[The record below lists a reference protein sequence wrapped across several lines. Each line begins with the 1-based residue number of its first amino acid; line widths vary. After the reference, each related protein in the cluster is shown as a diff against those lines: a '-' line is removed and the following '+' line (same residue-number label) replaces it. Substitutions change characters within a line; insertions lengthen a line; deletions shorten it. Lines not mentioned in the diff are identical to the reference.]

1 MPQFHYR
8 AARND
13 GSIVEGKTNGL
24 SESAARSELET
35 QGLFVFQLKGSGSTV
50 WWNAA
55 VARKRSGHV
64 PLRDFLIF
72 NQQFIALVRAGL
84 SILRTF
90 DLLIERAVNPMFRKA
105 LEEVREGIRGGASIS
120 EAMGAQP
127 HFFPELYRS
136 TIQSGEHT
144 GNLID
149 VLQRYIAYIKFLIA
163 IREKVGK
170 ALAYP
175 AFLMVIG
182 IGVIAFLMVFVIPTF
197 VDVYAQSNASLPG
210 PTQMLLDVVTSSV
223 TWGPWALG
231 ILLISGIGGWLWS
244 KTESG
249 RHRLHHLLLVLPF
262 IGGIVSNNQIIR
274 LSRTLATILAGGLP
288 LLTALSMTADAMT
301 NTVFSRALVRATSR
315 VREGIGL
322 AASLKEEQFLPRMT
336 VEMIEVGE
344 STGALE
350 SMLEEVADFHESEI
364 DVYLNQLNWLEP
376 ILLLFMGVL
385 VGGIVVIMYLP
396 IFNIAGAL

>member
-8 AARND
+8 AAHSD
-13 GSIVEGKTNGL
+13 GSIVEGKTTGL
-24 SESAARSELET
+24 SESVVRSELET
-35 QGLFVFQLKGSGSTV
+35 RGLFVFQLKGSGS
-50 WWNAA
+50 WWEAV
-55 VARKRSGHV
+55 VARRRRGHI
-64 PLRDFLIF
+64 PLRDFMVF
-72 NQQFIALVRAGL
+72 NQQFVALVKAGL
-84 SILRTF
+84 PILRTF
-90 DLLIERAVNPMFRKA
+90 DLLTERAVNAMFRNA

-127 HFFPELYRS
+127 HFFPELYRA
-136 TIQSGEHT
+136 TIQSGEQT

-149 VLQRYIAYIKFLIA
+149 VLQRHIAYIKLLIA

-182 IGVIAFLMVFVIPTF
+182 TGVVAFLLVFVIPTF
-197 VDVYAQSNASLPG
+197 VDVYAQSNAGMPR
-210 PTQMLLDVVTSSV
+210 PTQMLLDLVNSAVL
-223 TWGPWALG
+223 WGPWMLG
-231 ILLISGIGGWLWS
+231 ILLVSGLATWFWS
-244 KTESG
+244 KTEQG
-249 RHRLHHLLLVLPF
+249 RYRVHQLLLMLPF
-262 IGGIVSNNQIIR
+262 IGGIASNNQIIR
-274 LSRTLATILAGGLP
+274 LSRTLVTILAGGLP

-301 NTVFSRALVRATSR
+301 NKVFSQGLVRATSR
-315 VREGIGL
+315 VREGMGL
-322 AASLKEEQFLPRMT
+322 AASLREERFLPHMT

-350 SMLEEVADFHESEI
+350 SMLKEVADFHESEI

-376 ILLLFMGVL
+376 ILLLFMGIL

-396 IFNIAGAL
+396 IFNIAGTL

>member
-8 AARND
+8 AAHND

-24 SESAARSELET
+24 SESAVRSELET
-35 QGLFVFQLKGSGSTV
+35 QGLCVFQLKGSNIRWDT
-50 WWNAA
+50 A
-55 VARKRSGHV
+55 VARKRKGHI
-64 PLRDFLIF
+64 PLREFLIF
-72 NQQFIALVRAGL
+72 NQQFVALIKAGL
-84 SILRTF
+84 PILRTF
-90 DLLIERAVNPMFRKA
+90 DLLTERAANPTFRKA

-127 HFFPELYRS
+127 YSFPELYRG

-149 VLQRYIAYIKFLIA
+149 VLQRYIAYIKLSIA

-182 IGVIAFLMVFVIPTF
+182 MGVVAFLTVFVIPTF
-197 VDVYAQSNASLPG
+197 VDVYAQSSASMPR
-210 PTQMLLDVVTSSV
+210 PTQMLLDIVTSAV
-223 TWGPWALG
+223 LWGPWALG
-231 ILLISGIGGWLWS
+231 VVLVSGLVGWFWS
-244 KTESG
+244 KTEVG
-249 RHRLHHLLLVLPF
+249 KYQVHRVLLAFPL

-288 LLTALSMTADAMT
+288 LLTALSMTAEAMT
-301 NTVFSRALVRATSR
+301 NTVFSRALVRAASR
-315 VREGIGL
+315 VREGTGL
-322 AASLKEEQFLPRMT
+322 AASLKEERFLPRMT

-376 ILLLFMGVL
+376 ILLLFMGIL

-396 IFNIAGAL
+396 IFNIAGTL

>member
-8 AARND
+8 AARID
-13 GSIVEGKTNGL
+13 GRIVEGKTTGL
-24 SESAARSELET
+24 SEAAVRSDLET
-35 QGLFVFQLKGSGSTV
+35 QGLFVFHVKGAGL
-50 WWNAA
+50 WRDAA
-55 VARKRSGHV
+55 AGRQRRGHV
-64 PLRDFLIF
+64 PLREFLIF
-72 NQQFIALVRAGL
+72 NQQFVALVKAGL
-84 SILRTF
+84 PILRTF
-90 DLLIERAVNPMFRKA
+90 DLLTERAVNPAFRQV
-105 LEEVREGIRGGASIS
+105 LQEVRERIRGGASIS
-120 EAMGAQP
+120 EAMVAQP
-127 HFFPELYRS
+127 SYFPELYRS

-149 VLQRYIAYIKFLIA
+149 VLQRYIVYIRLLIA

-175 AFLMVIG
+175 AFLMFIG
-182 IGVIAFLMVFVIPTF
+182 IGVATFLLVFVIPTF

-223 TWGPWALG
+223 FWGPWAIGTFLVAG
-231 ILLISGIGGWLWS
+231 ITGWFWS
-244 KTESG
+244 KTEQG
-249 RHRLHHLLLVLPF
+249 RYRVHQLLLMFPL

-301 NTVFSRALVRATSR
+301 NKVFSRALARATSR
-315 VREGIGL
+315 VREGMSL
-322 AASLKEEQFLPRMT
+322 AASLKEERFLPRMT
-336 VEMIEVGE
+336 MEMIEVGE
-344 STGALE
+344 ATGALE
-350 SMLEEVADFHESEI
+350 YMLEQVAEFHESEI

-376 ILLLFMGVL
+376 ILLLFMGIL

>member
-8 AARND
+8 AARTD

-24 SESAARSELET
+24 SELAVRSELET
-35 QGLFVFQLKGSGSTV
+35 QGLFVFQLKGSGS

-55 VARKRSGHV
+55 MARKRRGHL

-72 NQQFIALVRAGL
+72 NQQFVALVNAGL
-84 SILRTF
+84 PILRTF
-90 DLLIERAVNPMFRKA
+90 DLLTERASNPMFRQV
-105 LEEVREGIRGGASIS
+105 LEEVREGIRSGASIS

-127 HFFPELYRS
+127 RFFPELYRS
-136 TIQSGEHT
+136 TIQSGEQT
-144 GNLID
+144 GHLID
-149 VLQRYIAYIKFLIA
+149 VLQRYIAYVKLLIA

-175 AFLMVIG
+175 AFLMLIG
-182 IGVIAFLMVFVIPTF
+182 IGVVAFLMGFVLPTF

-210 PTQMLLDVVTSSV
+210 PTQMLLDVVTSAMR
-223 TWGPWALG
+223 WGPWALA
-231 ILLISGIGGWLWS
+231 ILLVSGLAGWFWS
-244 KTESG
+244 KTEPG
-249 RHRLHHLLLVLPF
+249 RYRVHQLLLTLPF
-262 IGGIVSNNQIIR
+262 IGGIVSSNQIIR
-274 LSRTLATILAGGLP
+274 LTRTLATILAGGLP

-301 NTVFSRALVRATSR
+301 NIVFSRSLVRATSR
-315 VREGIGL
+315 VREGMGL
-322 AASLKEEQFLPRMT
+322 AASLAEERFLPRMT

-350 SMLEEVADFHESEI
+350 SMLEQVADFYESEI

-376 ILLLFMGVL
+376 VLLLFMGIL
-385 VGGIVVIMYLP
+385 VGAIVVIMYLP
-396 IFNIAGAL
+396 IFNIAGTV

>member
-8 AARND
+8 AARTD
-13 GSIVEGKTNGL
+13 GRIVEGETTGL
-24 SESAARSELET
+24 SETAVRSELET
-35 QGLFVFQLKGSGSTV
+35 QGLFVFQLKGSNPWRGS
-50 WWNAA
+50 AA
-55 VARKRSGHV
+55 RRQRRGHV

-72 NQQFIALVRAGL
+72 NQQFVALVKAGL
-84 SILRTF
+84 PILRTF
-90 DLLIERAVNPMFRKA
+90 DLLTERAVNPAFRQA
-105 LEEVREGIRGGASIS
+105 LQEVREGIRGGAAIS
-120 EAMGAQP
+120 EAMGVQP
-127 HFFPELYRS
+127 SYFPELYRS

-149 VLQRYIAYIKFLIA
+149 VLQRYIAYIKLSIA

-175 AFLMVIG
+175 AFLMFIG
-182 IGVIAFLMVFVIPTF
+182 IGVVAFLLVFVIPTF

-210 PTQMLLDVVTSSV
+210 PTQMLLDAVTSAV
-223 TWGPWALG
+223 LWGPWAIG
-231 ILLISGIGGWLWS
+231 ILLVSGIGGYLWS
-244 KTESG
+244 KTEQG
-249 RHRLHHLLLVLPF
+249 QYRTHRLLLTFPL
-262 IGGIVSNNQIIR
+262 IGGIVFNDQIIR

-301 NTVFSRALVRATSR
+301 NKVFSRALARATSR
-315 VREGIGL
+315 VREGMGL
-322 AASLKEEQFLPRMT
+322 AASFKEERFLPRMT

-344 STGALE
+344 ATGALE
-350 SMLEEVADFHESEI
+350 TMLEEVAEFHESEI

-376 ILLLFMGVL
+376 ILLLFMGIL

>member
-8 AARND
+8 AVRTD
-13 GSIVEGKTNGL
+13 GRTVEGKTTGL
-24 SESAARSELET
+24 SEAEVRSELET
-35 QGLFVFQLKGSGSTV
+35 QGLCVLQLKGAKP
-50 WWNAA
+50 WLAMAA
-55 VARKRSGHV
+55 GRKNRGHLS
-64 PLRDFLIF
+64 LRDFSIF
-72 NQQFIALVRAGL
+72 NQQFVALVKAGL
-84 SILRTF
+84 PILRTF
-90 DLLIERAVNPMFRKA
+90 DLLIERAVNPAFQQT
-105 LEEVREGIRGGASIS
+105 LQEVREGIRGGASIS

-127 HFFPELYRS
+127 SYFPELYRS

-149 VLQRYIAYIKFLIA
+149 VLQRYIAYIKLLIV

-210 PTQMLLDVVTSSV
+210 PTQMLLDLVNTAVL
-223 TWGPWALG
+223 WGPWTLG
-231 ILLISGIGGWLWS
+231 ILLIAGIGGWFWS

-249 RHRLHHLLLVLPF
+249 RHRLHYLLLALPF

-288 LLTALSMTADAMT
+288 LLTALSMTANAMT
-301 NTVFSRALVRATSR
+301 NTVFSRALARATSR
-315 VREGIGL
+315 VREGMGL
-322 AASLKEEQFLPRMT
+322 AASLKEEGILPRMT

-344 STGALE
+344 STGALHP
-350 SMLEEVADFHESEI
+350 MLEEVADFHESEI

-376 ILLLFMGVL
+376 ILLLFMGIL

>member
-8 AARND
+8 AARTD
-13 GSIVEGKTNGL
+13 GRIVEGETTGL
-24 SESAARSELET
+24 SETAVRSELET
-35 QGLFVFQLKGSGSTV
+35 QGLFVFQLKGSNPWRGS
-50 WWNAA
+50 AA
-55 VARKRSGHV
+55 RRQRRGHV

-72 NQQFIALVRAGL
+72 NQQFVALVKAGL
-84 SILRTF
+84 PILRTF
-90 DLLIERAVNPMFRKA
+90 DLLTERAVNPAFRQA
-105 LEEVREGIRGGASIS
+105 LQEVREGIRGGASIS
-120 EAMGAQP
+120 EAMGVQP
-127 HFFPELYRS
+127 HAFPDLYRS

-149 VLQRYIAYIKFLIA
+149 VLQRYIVYIRLLIA

-175 AFLMVIG
+175 AFLMFIG
-182 IGVIAFLMVFVIPTF
+182 IGVATFLLVFVIPTF

-210 PTQMLLDVVTSSV
+210 PTQMLLDVVTSAV
-223 TWGPWALG
+223 LWGPWALG
-231 ILLISGIGGWLWS
+231 ILLVSGLAGWFWS
-244 KTESG
+244 KTELG
-249 RHRLHHLLLVLPF
+249 RYRVHQLLLMLPF

-274 LSRTLATILAGGLP
+274 LSRTMATILAGGLP

-301 NTVFSRALVRATSR
+301 NKVFSRALARAASR
-315 VREGIGL
+315 VREGMGL
-322 AASLKEEQFLPRMT
+322 AASFKEERFLPRMT

-350 SMLEEVADFHESEI
+350 TMLEEVAEFHESEI
-364 DVYLNQLNWLEP
+364 DVYFNKLNWLEP
-376 ILLLFMGVL
+376 ILLLFMGIL

>member
-8 AARND
+8 AARTD
-13 GSIVEGKTNGL
+13 GRIVEGETTGL
-24 SESAARSELET
+24 SETTVRSELET
-35 QGLFVFQLKGSGSTV
+35 QGLFVFQLKGSNPWRDS
-50 WWNAA
+50 AA
-55 VARKRSGHV
+55 RRRRRGHV

-72 NQQFIALVRAGL
+72 NQQFGALVKAGL
-84 SILRTF
+84 PILRTF
-90 DLLIERAVNPMFRKA
+90 DLLTERAVNPAFRQA
-105 LEEVREGIRGGASIS
+105 LQEVREGIRGGASIS
-120 EAMGAQP
+120 EAMSAQP
-127 HFFPELYRS
+127 HYFPELYRA

-144 GNLID
+144 GNLMD
-149 VLQRYIAYIKFLIA
+149 VLQRYIVYIKLLIA

-175 AFLMVIG
+175 AFLMFIG
-182 IGVIAFLMVFVIPTF
+182 IGVATFLLVFVIPTF

-210 PTQMLLDVVTSSV
+210 PTQMLLDAVTSAV
-223 TWGPWALG
+223 LWGPWAIG
-231 ILLISGIGGWLWS
+231 ILLVSGIGGYLWS
-244 KTESG
+244 KTEQG
-249 RHRLHHLLLVLPF
+249 QYRTHRLLLTFPL
-262 IGGIVSNNQIIR
+262 IGGIVFNDQIIR

-288 LLTALSMTADAMT
+288 LLTALSMTAEAMT
-301 NTVFSRALVRATSR
+301 NKVFSRALARATSR
-315 VREGIGL
+315 VREGMGL
-322 AASLKEEQFLPRMT
+322 AASFKEERFLPRMT

-350 SMLEEVADFHESEI
+350 TMLEEVAEFHEREI

-376 ILLLFMGVL
+376 ILLLFMGIL

>member
-1 MPQFHYR
+1 MLQFHYR
-8 AARND
+8 AAGTD
-13 GSIVEGKTNGL
+13 GRIVEGKTTGL
-24 SESAARSELET
+24 SESAVRSQLET
-35 QGLFVFQLKGSGSTV
+35 QGLFVFQLKGPNV
-50 WWNAA
+50 WRGAA
-55 VARKRSGHV
+55 TRRTNRGHV

-72 NQQFIALVRAGL
+72 NQQFVALVKAGL
-84 SILRTF
+84 PILRTF
-90 DLLIERAVNPMFRKA
+90 DLLTERVVNPSFRQA
-105 LEEVREGIRGGASIS
+105 LQGVREGIRGGASIS

-127 HFFPELYRS
+127 HYFPELYRA
-136 TIQSGEHT
+136 TIQSGEYT

-149 VLQRYIAYIKFLIA
+149 VLQRYITYIKLLIA

-182 IGVIAFLMVFVIPTF
+182 IGVATFLLVFVIPTF

-210 PTQMLLDVVTSSV
+210 PTQMLLDVVSSAV
-223 TWGPWALG
+223 LWGPWAIG
-231 ILLISGIGGWLWS
+231 ILLISGIGGYVWS
-244 KTESG
+244 KTEQG
-249 RHRLHHLLLVLPF
+249 HYRVHRILLTLPF
-262 IGGIVSNNQIIR
+262 VGGIVSNNQIIR

-301 NTVFSRALVRATSR
+301 NKVFSRALVRATSR
-315 VREGIGL
+315 VREGMGL
-322 AASLKEEQFLPRMT
+322 AASLKEERFLPRMT

-350 SMLEEVADFHESEI
+350 PMLEQVADFHESEI
-364 DVYLNQLNWLEP
+364 DVSLNQLNWLEP

>member
-8 AARND
+8 AARTD
-13 GSIVEGKTNGL
+13 GRIVEGETTGL
-24 SESAARSELET
+24 SETAVRSELET
-35 QGLFVFQLKGSGSTV
+35 QGLFVFQLKGSNPWRGS
-50 WWNAA
+50 AA
-55 VARKRSGHV
+55 RRQRRGHV

-72 NQQFIALVRAGL
+72 NQQFVALVKAGL
-84 SILRTF
+84 PILRTF
-90 DLLIERAVNPMFRKA
+90 DLLTERAVNPAFRQA
-105 LEEVREGIRGGASIS
+105 LQEVREGIRGGAAIS
-120 EAMGAQP
+120 EAMGVQP
-127 HFFPELYRS
+127 SYFPELYRS

-149 VLQRYIAYIKFLIA
+149 VLQRYIAYIKLSIA

-175 AFLMVIG
+175 AFLMFIG
-182 IGVIAFLMVFVIPTF
+182 IGVAIFLLVFVIPTF

-210 PTQMLLDVVTSSV
+210 PTQMLLDVVTSV
-223 TWGPWALG
+223 VHWGPWAIG
-231 ILLISGIGGWLWS
+231 ILLVSGIGGYLWS
-244 KTESG
+244 KTEQG
-249 RHRLHHLLLVLPF
+249 QYRTHRLLLAFPL
-262 IGGIVSNNQIIR
+262 IGGIVSNDQIIR
-274 LSRTLATILAGGLP
+274 LSRTMATILAGGLP

-301 NTVFSRALVRATSR
+301 NKVFSRALARATSR
-315 VREGIGL
+315 VREGMGL
-322 AASLKEEQFLPRMT
+322 AASFKEERFLPRMT

-344 STGALE
+344 ATGALE
-350 SMLEEVADFHESEI
+350 TMLEEVAEFHESEI

-376 ILLLFMGVL
+376 ILLLFMGIL

>member
-8 AARND
+8 AARTD
-13 GSIVEGKTNGL
+13 GRIVEGKTTGH
-24 SESAARSELET
+24 SEVAVRSELET
-35 QGLFVFQLKGSGSTV
+35 QGLFVFQVKGSGLWRDT
-50 WWNAA
+50 AA
-55 VARKRSGHV
+55 RRQRRGHV
-64 PLRDFLIF
+64 PLREFLIF
-72 NQQFIALVRAGL
+72 NQQFVALVKAGL
-84 SILRTF
+84 PILRTF
-90 DLLIERAVNPMFRKA
+90 DLLTERAVNPAFRQA
-105 LEEVREGIRGGASIS
+105 LQEVREGIRGGASIS

-127 HFFPELYRS
+127 HYFPDLYRS

-149 VLQRYIAYIKFLIA
+149 VLQRYIAYIKLLIA

-175 AFLMVIG
+175 IFLMVIG
-182 IGVIAFLMVFVIPTF
+182 IGVATFLSVFVIPTF
-197 VDVYAQSNASLPG
+197 VDVYAQSDADLPR
-210 PTQMLLDVVTSSV
+210 PTQMLLDVVTSAV
-223 TWGPWALG
+223 FWGPWAIGTVLSAG
-231 ILLISGIGGWLWS
+231 IAGWFWS
-244 KTESG
+244 KTEQG
-249 RHRLHHLLLVLPF
+249 QYRVHHVLLILPL

-274 LSRTLATILAGGLP
+274 FSRTLATILAGGLP

-301 NTVFSRALVRATSR
+301 NKVFSRALARTTSR
-315 VREGIGL
+315 VREGMGL
-322 AASLKEEQFLPRMT
+322 AASLKEERFLPRMT

-376 ILLLFMGVL
+376 ILLLFMGIL

>member
-8 AARND
+8 AARSD

-24 SESAARSELET
+24 SESAVRSELET
-35 QGLFVFQLKGSGSTV
+35 QGLFVFQLKGSNIWRDATV
-50 WWNAA
+50 AW
-55 VARKRSGHV
+55 KRRGHI

-72 NQQFIALVRAGL
+72 NQQFVTLVKAGL
-84 SILRTF
+84 PILRTF
-90 DLLIERAVNPMFRKA
+90 DLLTERAVNPTFRKT

-120 EAMGAQP
+120 DAMGAQP
-127 HFFPELYRS
+127 HFFPELYRA

-149 VLQRYIAYIKFLIA
+149 VLQRYIAYIKLLIA

-175 AFLMVIG
+175 AFLMVLG
-182 IGVIAFLMVFVIPTF
+182 IGVVAFLMIFVIPTF

-210 PTQMLLDVVTSSV
+210 PTQTLLDLVTSAV
-223 TWGPWALG
+223 LWGPWAIG
-231 ILLISGIGGWLWS
+231 IFLLSGIGGWLWS
-244 KTESG
+244 KTEQG
-249 RHRLHHLLLVLPF
+249 QYQIHHVLLTFPL

-274 LSRTLATILAGGLP
+274 LSRTLVTILAGGLP
-288 LLTALSMTADAMT
+288 LLTALSMTTNAMT
-301 NTVFSRALVRATSR
+301 NKVFSRALVRATSR
-315 VREGIGL
+315 VREGMGL
-322 AASLKEEQFLPRMT
+322 AASLKEERFLPRMT

-344 STGALE
+344 LTGALE

-376 ILLLFMGVL
+376 ILLLFMGIL

-396 IFNIAGAL
+396 IFNIAGTL

>member
-8 AARND
+8 AARTD
-13 GSIVEGKTNGL
+13 GSIVEGKTNGF
-24 SESAARSELET
+24 SEAAVRSQLET
-35 QGLFVFQLKGSGSTV
+35 DGLFIFQLKGSNS
-50 WWNAA
+50 WLDAA
-55 VARKRSGHV
+55 ARRQRRGHV
-64 PLRDFLIF
+64 PLREFLIF
-72 NQQFIALVRAGL
+72 NQQFVALVKAEL
-84 SILRTF
+84 PILRTF
-90 DLLIERAVNPMFRKA
+90 DLLAERVANPAFQQA
-105 LEEVREGIRGGASIS
+105 LQEVREGIRGGASIS
-120 EAMGAQP
+120 EAMGAHP
-127 HFFPELYRS
+127 RYFPELYRA
-136 TIQSGEHT
+136 TIQSGEQT

-149 VLQRYIAYIKFLIA
+149 VLQRYIVYVKLLIA

-182 IGVIAFLMVFVIPTF
+182 IGVVTFLLVFVIPTF

-210 PTQMLLDVVTSSV
+210 PTQMLLDVVTSAGL
-223 TWGPWALG
+223 WGPWAIG
-231 ILLISGIGGWLWS
+231 ILLLSGIGGWFWS
-244 KTESG
+244 KTEQG
-249 RHRLHHLLLVLPF
+249 QYQVHRVLLTFPL
-262 IGGIVSNNQIIR
+262 IGGIVSNTQIIR

-301 NTVFSRALVRATSR
+301 NKVFSRALARAVAR
-315 VREGIGL
+315 VREGMGL
-322 AASLKEEQFLPRMT
+322 AAALKEERFLPRMT

-344 STGALE
+344 STGSLE
-350 SMLEEVADFHESEI
+350 SMLEDVADFHENEI

-376 ILLLFMGVL
+376 ILLLFMGIL